1 MDTGLRRY
9 DGVFFVV
16 GRLGDGVPIWLD
28 GGPRS
33 GRGVGILSVC
43 MGIFL
48 APCFCLCPP
57 IQSLTILQGLV
68 LHRGTLLFLV
78 VIPAQAGM
86 TVFFWGASV

>member
-16 GRLGDGVPIWLD
+16 GRLGDGVPPWLE
-28 GGPRS
+28 GCPRS

-48 APCFCLCPP
+48 DPCFCFCPP
-57 IQSLTILQGLV
+57 HTKSDDFAGTGRPDGGFIIFSRHTGAGRYPLCSLGI
-68 LHRGTLLFLV
+68 
-78 VIPAQAGM
+78 
-86 TVFFWGASV
+86 S